1 MSGFNRNAHRDS
13 NVRFGSTPVLRRHG
27 ERPPHGG
34 GVRGRILVADDD
46 PMNTELLSYFLK
58 ERGYDVS
65 TAPDGNQ
72 ALEMGTSGDFRLVI
86 LDVHMPMYDG
96 VEVLQL
102 LRKRHQLHPIK
113 VVALTGDLPD
123 ELRQELESGGVDR
136 LLP

>member
-1 MSGFNRNAHRDS
+1 
-13 NVRFGSTPVLRRHG
+13 
-27 ERPPHGG
+27 
-34 GVRGRILVADDD
+34 VRGRILVADDD

-58 ERGYDVS
+58 EHGYDVS

-113 VVALTGDLPD
+113 VVALTGDLSD
-123 ELRQELESGGVDR
+123 ELRQELESGGVDGFLTKPVDLDLLHSEVDR
-136 LLP
+136 LMAD

>member
-1 MSGFNRNAHRDS
+1 M
-13 NVRFGSTPVLRRHG
+13 
-27 ERPPHGG
+27 
-34 GVRGRILVADDD
+34 RGHILVADDD

-58 ERGYDVS
+58 EHGYDVS

-113 VVALTGDLPD
+113 VIALTGDLSD
-123 ELRQELESGGVDR
+123 EVRRELESAGVDGFLTKPVDLDLLHSEVDR
-136 LLP
+136 LMAD